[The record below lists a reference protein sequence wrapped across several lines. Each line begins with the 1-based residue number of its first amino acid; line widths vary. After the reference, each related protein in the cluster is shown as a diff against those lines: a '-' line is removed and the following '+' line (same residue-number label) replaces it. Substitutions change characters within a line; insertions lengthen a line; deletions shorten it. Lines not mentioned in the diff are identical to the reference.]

1 MGMDVTGYEFG
12 ADVTGYEL
20 GVDVTQR
27 RILVGFFLNSKQIR
41 I

>member
-20 GVDVTQR
+20 GVDVTQI